1 MLAGMSAAPSSA
13 AEPSI
18 QRVSTVELF
27 FDLVFVF
34 AITQLTGLVAH
45 PHAPSDYLQALLV
58 LLTLMWIYAG
68 YTWLTSNL
76 AIQRPVQRQLL
87 FFALSGF
94 FIMALG
100 IPDVFG
106 AGALPYALG
115 LLLVTA
121 IHAYLF
127 TTAPTSSARAI
138 RAIAGY
144 NFAAALLVLA
154 AAFEPSP
161 WHWALWAAAAA
172 VLVTATIHRRESGF
186 QLSPAHFVERNGLL
200 LIVALGESIV
210 AVGVGAR
217 DLPITLPLILMA
229 ILALLLS
236 AAAWWTYF
244 DRDDRRA
251 EHRFMLATPIER
263 ARMAL
268 LGFGYAHFAMIIG
281 IILLA
286 AGLEVGIAHPTGPP
300 EGIGLW
306 NLAAG
311 LAVYLVGDT
320 LYRRVL
326 RIGPGRLR
334 RLIAALAFVT
344 VPLGF
349 TFGALAQVAAC
360 VLLLQPSWIVARA
373 QEKRTGRGAA
383 VSGGEHTGG

>member
-1 MLAGMSAAPSSA
+1 MSATPVPV

-34 AITQLTGLVAH
+34 AITQLTSLVAH
-45 PHAPSDYLQALLV
+45 PHALADYLQALLV
-58 LLTLMWIYAG
+58 FLTLMWIYAG

-76 AIQRPVQRQLL
+76 VIERPVQRQVIFL
-87 FFALSGF
+87 AMSGF
-94 FIMALG
+94 FVMALS
-100 IPDVFG
+100 IPAVFG

-138 RAIAGY
+138 MGIAGY
-144 NFAAALLVLA
+144 NFGAALLVLV
-154 AAFEPSP
+154 AAFVPSP
-161 WHWALWAAAAA
+161 WPWAFWVAA
-172 VLVTATIHRRESGF
+172 VGVLVAATIRRRESGF

-210 AVGVGAR
+210 AVGIGAR
-217 DLPITLPLILMA
+217 ALPLDLPLILMA

-236 AAAWWTYF
+236 AAVWWTYF

-251 EHRFMLATPIER
+251 EHQFMLATFAER

-268 LGFGYAHFAMIIG
+268 LGFGYAHFVMIAG

-286 AGLEVGIAHPTGPP
+286 AGLEVGIAHPTGSP

-334 RLIAALAFVT
+334 LLIAALAFVT

-349 TFGALAQVAAC
+349 AFGALAQVAAC
-360 VLLLQPSWIVARA
+360 MLLMQPLWIIDRA
-373 QEKRTGRGAA
+373 QEKRAGHGGAGH
-383 VSGGEHTGG
+383 GGEQLAA

>member
-18 QRVSTVELF
+18 HRVSTAELF

-68 YTWLTSNL
+68 YTWLTSDL
-76 AIQRPVQRQLL
+76 AIERPVQRQLL

-161 WHWALWAAAAA
+161 WHWALRAAVA

-186 QLSPAHFVERNGLL
+186 QPSPAHFVERNGLL

-268 LGFGYAHFAMIIG
+268 LGFGYAHFAVIIG
-281 IILLA
+281 SSCSRRGWRWESPIPP
-286 AGLEVGIAHPTGPP
+286 GLPKGSAYGISPP
-300 EGIGLW
+300 GW
-306 NLAAG
+306 PYTSSA
-311 LAVYLVGDT
+311 T
-320 LYRRVL
+320 RC
-326 RIGPGRLR
+326 
-334 RLIAALAFVT
+334 IAACCGSA
-344 VPLGF
+344 P
-349 TFGALAQVAAC
+349 VA
-360 VLLLQPSWIVARA
+360 
-373 QEKRTGRGAA
+373 
-383 VSGGEHTGG
+383 

>member
-1 MLAGMSAAPSSA
+1 MSTTPAPVV
-13 AEPSI
+13 EPSI

-34 AITQLTGLVAH
+34 AITQLTSLVAH
-45 PHAPSDYLQALLV
+45 PHAPADYLQGLLV
-58 LLTLMWIYAG
+58 FLTLMWIYAG

-76 AIQRPVQRQLL
+76 AIERPIQRQLI
-87 FFALSGF
+87 FVAMSGF
-94 FIMALG
+94 FIMALS
-100 IPDVFG
+100 IPTVFE

-138 RAIAGY
+138 MGIAGY

-154 AAFEPSP
+154 AAFVPSP
-161 WHWALWAAAAA
+161 WHWAFWMGAVA
-172 VLVTATIHRRESGF
+172 VLVAATIHRRESGF

-210 AVGVGAR
+210 AVGGGAR
-217 DLPITLPLILMA
+217 ELPLTVPLVLMA

-236 AAAWWTYF
+236 AAVWWTYF

-251 EHRFMLATPIER
+251 ERQFMLATPVER

-281 IILLA
+281 VILLA
-286 AGLEVGIAHPTGPP
+286 AGLEVGIARPTGSP

-326 RIGPGRLR
+326 RIGPGRVRL
-334 RLIAALAFVT
+334 LIAALAFGT

-349 TFGALAQVAAC
+349 AFGALAQVAAC
-360 VLLLQPSWIVARA
+360 VALMQPLWIVDRA
-373 QEKRTGRGAA
+373 QEKHARHDGVGHADERITA
-383 VSGGEHTGG
+383 